1 MGLSR
6 VNLLTPSLQTIFY
19 QWVRRDSIL
28 RFRNLTKVG
37 ESQCSSSNW
46 TKCCSNSHRTDRI
59 SSHYSNY
66 RRVET
71 LALLFALLTYKFNF
85 FIVCRSPTY
94 VGEKI
99 PHTPLGG
106 DIKQARAN
114 RVETLALLF
123 ALLTYK
129 FNFFIVCRSP
139 TYVGEKIPH
148 TPLGGDIKQARA
160 NVRDRK
166 GRSVVQMRKEQ
177 TAYRAI
183 IPMTAV

>member
-85 FIVCRSPTY
+85 FIVYSSPTY

-99 PHTPLGG
+99 PPHPLRRG
-106 DIKQARAN
+106 
-114 RVETLALLF
+114 
-123 ALLTYK
+123 YK
-129 FNFFIVCRSP
+129 A
-139 TYVGEKIPH
+139 GESQCTSTKRTKCCSH
-148 TPLGGDIKQARA
+148 SQRT
-160 NVRDRK
+160 DRK
-166 GRSVVQMRKEQ
+166 TSHQPNHR
-177 TAYRAI
+177 RAET
-183 IPMTAV
+183 PANL

>member
-1 MGLSR
+1 MCFTFSLFFLCREAFRIACLQFSTETTCSYRKPILFMLLFLMGLSR

-19 QWVRRDSIL
+19 QWVRRYSIL

-106 DIKQARAN
+106 DIKQARAKV
-114 RVETLALLF
+114 R
-123 ALLTYK
+123 
-129 FNFFIVCRSP
+129 
-139 TYVGEKIPH
+139 
-148 TPLGGDIKQARA
+148 ARI
-160 NVRDRK
+160 
-166 GRSVVQMRKEQ
+166 GRSAVQIRIEQ
-177 TAYRAI
+177 TASRAI
-183 IPMTAV
+183 IPKTAV

>member
-1 MGLSR
+1 MLLFLMGLSR

-46 TKCCSNSHRTDRI
+46 TKCCSSSHRTDRI

-85 FIVCRSPTY
+85 FIVCSSPTY
-94 VGEKI
+94 VGGENP
-99 PHTPLGG
+99 PHPLRRGYKAG
-106 DIKQARAN
+106 ESQGARPN
-114 RVETLALLF
+114 RTKGRASSHR
-123 ALLTYK
+123 TD
-129 FNFFIVCRSP
+129 RSP
-139 TYVGEKIPH
+139 SHDSKHRRGE
-148 TPLGGDIKQARA
+148 TPSNL
-160 NVRDRK
+160 
-166 GRSVVQMRKEQ
+166 
-177 TAYRAI
+177 
-183 IPMTAV
+183 

>member
-1 MGLSR
+1 MACLQFSTETTCSYRKPILFMLLFLMGLSR

-85 FIVCRSPTY
+85 FIVYSSPTY

-106 DIKQARAN
+106 DIKQARA
-114 RVETLALLF
+114 
-123 ALLTYK
+123 
-129 FNFFIVCRSP
+129 
-139 TYVGEKIPH
+139 
-148 TPLGGDIKQARA
+148 
-160 NVRDRK
+160 K
-166 GRSVVQMRKEQ
+166 GRARIGRSAVQNRIEQ
-177 TAYRAI
+177 TA
-183 IPMTAV
+183 